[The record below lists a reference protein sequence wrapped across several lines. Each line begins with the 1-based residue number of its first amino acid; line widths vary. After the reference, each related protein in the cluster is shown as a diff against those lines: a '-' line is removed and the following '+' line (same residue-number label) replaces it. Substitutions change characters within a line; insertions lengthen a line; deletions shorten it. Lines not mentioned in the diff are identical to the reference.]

1 MSSEELYCYY
11 DLSGKPIKNLNKN
24 KIMEVTIELFSEKGY
39 NAVSIRDITKKV
51 GIKESTLYNHFQSK
65 QELGETIYYNF
76 QMETAKIMPSLEKLD
91 TILISCH
98 QKYF

>member
-1 MSSEELYCYY
+1 MSSEELHCYY
-11 DLSGKPIKNLNKN
+11 DVLGRPIKNLNKN
-24 KIMEVTIELFSEKGY
+24 KIMEVSIELFSEKGY